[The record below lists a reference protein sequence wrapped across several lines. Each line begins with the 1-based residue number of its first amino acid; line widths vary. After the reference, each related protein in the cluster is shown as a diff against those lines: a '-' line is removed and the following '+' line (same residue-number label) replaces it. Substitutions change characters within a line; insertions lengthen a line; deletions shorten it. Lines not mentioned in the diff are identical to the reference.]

1 MANQAATTMTNETAT
16 SRITSDLRKQIQDGE
31 LGPGALLPSEP
42 ELARAYAASRQTA
55 RTALQ
60 TLEQEGLITVRARR
74 GRIVRV
80 PPRRAIRSSDR
91 HQEEKD
97 RAMLSERE
105 RWERGEAETNL
116 GMSIADQQFTA
127 SYDIINANEELAKAL
142 NVELGTSLLRR
153 KWISK
158 DPTTGRRLSASVSY
172 MPKALVE
179 SNPAVLDQN
188 NEPWPG
194 GTMHQLSTVGI
205 EIMRVVDEVTAR
217 MPTSAEAQAW
227 DMPSGIPLLICR
239 RISLDADGRIVEISD
254 AEYPADRT
262 ELRFVTSL
270 TPWPTPPERTS

>member
-1 MANQAATTMTNETAT
+1 MANKAAITMTNETAT

-42 ELARAYAASRQTA
+42 ELGRQYAVSRQTA

-74 GRIVRV
+74 GRIVRI
-80 PPRRAIRSSDR
+80 PPRRAVRSSER

-97 RAMLSERE
+97 RAILSERE
-105 RWERGEAETNL
+105 RKQMGEAETNF

-127 SYDIINANEELAKAL
+127 FYDIINANEELAKGL
-142 NVELGTSLLRR
+142 NVDLSTPLLRR
-153 KWISK
+153 KWISAEPK
-158 DPTTGRRLSASVSY
+158 TDRLLSTSVSY
-172 MPKALVE
+172 IPKSLVE
-179 SNPAVLDQN
+179 SNPALLDAN

-205 EIMRVVDEVTAR
+205 EIMRIVDEVTAR

-227 DMPSGIPLLICR
+227 DMSPGIPLLICR
-239 RISLDADGRIVEISD
+239 RISFDTDGRTIEISD

-270 TPWPTPPERTS
+270 TPWPTPPERTR